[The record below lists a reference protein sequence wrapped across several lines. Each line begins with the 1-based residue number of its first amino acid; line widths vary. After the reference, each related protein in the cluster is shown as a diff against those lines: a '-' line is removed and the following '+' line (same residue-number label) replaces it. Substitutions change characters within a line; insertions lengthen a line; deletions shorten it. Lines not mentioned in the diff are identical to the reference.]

1 MTQLEEPSFRI
12 PFLPKGKATN
22 SETDKRS
29 SLQLPR
35 LPNWWPYACAGLGI
49 TVLVAL
55 AFRPAPIAV
64 DVEKVTQGA
73 FKITIDAEGKT
84 RVQERHV
91 VTAPVAGHLQRMNL
105 KVGDTVES
113 GTVVGQIDT
122 LSFDTQVRAIQARLK
137 QLQAELVGVE
147 SQRPKSQELTQAEAR
162 LRVAESNQQAA
173 TAQVTLVRA
182 ALDQASRDRTRLQ
195 NLEVQGAISRQDREA
210 AELEEAR
217 LIQQLEVAQQELM
230 ATMARVDD
238 VREAIPLIQAQQRD
252 PDYLINSYQAQ
263 IAGVEA
269 ELANLTDEARRTT
282 ITTPING
289 SVLRLPEASARFVSA
304 GETLIELGDPTK
316 LELVIDVLSTD
327 ATKISP
333 GDTILVEKWGVP
345 IILDAV
351 VSHIEPAAFTEVSA
365 LGVEEQRVNVIGTFS
380 TSIIK
385 SSSSEILTNILG
397 DGYHIEARI
406 VTWADDNILQA
417 PVSALY
423 RCDNGWCV
431 FVIES
436 NRAQPRQVEVMQ
448 RNMTAAAISSGL
460 QPGEQVILHPNEQIE
475 AGRRVKVR
483 NRK

>member
-448 RNMTAAAISSGL
+448 RNMTAAAIASGL

-475 AGRRVKVR
+475 AGRRVKEG